1 MIANNSIID
10 GYVSS
15 LDTGEASRKLLQM
28 VNSVIYGEGLD
39 YQQLLKTGGF
49 YATVYTNIVFKAL
62 EKQTGITEA
71 RIKEI
76 FSQDNPQL
84 YREEVNSLC
93 IVCGIGVDEIFG
105 LPNLDSDEVI
115 KTEYILMKGSEDAI
129 EVIHKNPKNQKIEV
143 KPVDDLK
150 TELNLYCARKC
161 LHKYPSIDDGRPS

>member
-76 FSQDNPQL
+76 FSGEYSKL
-84 YREEVNSLC
+84 YR
-93 IVCGIGVDEIFG
+93 
-105 LPNLDSDEVI
+105 
-115 KTEYILMKGSEDAI
+115 
-129 EVIHKNPKNQKIEV
+129 
-143 KPVDDLK
+143 
-150 TELNLYCARKC
+150 
-161 LHKYPSIDDGRPS
+161 